1 MRRFL
6 VAIGEGVL
14 ETRAATLLILCA
26 LWLTLFAGFRPLML
40 PDEGRYVGVAWE
52 MLSSGNW
59 LVPTLDGMP
68 FFHKPP
74 LFYWLTAAGLQVFG
88 ANDWAA
94 RLASTLA
101 ALLATVALY
110 AFLRRYADKRLANLA
125 VVVLVSQPMFFAG
138 AQYANLDM
146 LVAAMISATIVCG
159 ASAILSLERGL
170 PYRIALASAYFFAA
184 LGVLAKGLIGFV
196 LPGAIL
202 LAWLLVRR
210 RYRLI
215 PALLPIPMIVLFLF
229 LALPWFVWMQASYGG
244 FWDYFLVYHHF
255 RRFAETGFNNAQAF
269 WFYVPVL
276 LVGTLPWSPWIVRV
290 FSLTFLAD
298 RERLEVRSLMIVW
311 LLGIV
316 IFFSLP
322 SSKLVGYIFP
332 ALPPLACLLAD
343 ALLGWLDKRSSGTA
357 SVSGTPS
364 AASTSSAWPGVGVVV
379 ASSACV
385 VFIVLVALFD
395 RSSSKALA
403 KKVAPLFATGDQIVM
418 VDEYQYDLP
427 FYLRAATNPWVVS
440 DWSDPD
446 IQVRDNW
453 RKELYDA
460 GRFDPPLVRD
470 RLLLAGD
477 FASRACADSG
487 GTLWVFGKTAQAS
500 AYPFLPEQAIAF
512 ADGKRTVWKLD
523 AGQRRQLSLCAEKP
537 SSG

>member
-170 PYRIALASAYFFAA
+170 PYRIALASAYVFAA

-210 RYRLI
+210 GYRLI
-215 PALLPIPMIVLFLF
+215 PALFPILLVLLFTGLLSDLLTPVIEGVLEVVGFLF
-229 LALPWFVWMQASYGG
+229 Q
-244 FWDYFLVYHHF
+244 
-255 RRFAETGFNNAQAF
+255 
-269 WFYVPVL
+269 
-276 LVGTLPWSPWIVRV
+276 
-290 FSLTFLAD
+290 
-298 RERLEVRSLMIVW
+298 
-311 LLGIV
+311 
-316 IFFSLP
+316 
-322 SSKLVGYIFP
+322 
-332 ALPPLACLLAD
+332 
-343 ALLGWLDKRSSGTA
+343 
-357 SVSGTPS
+357 
-364 AASTSSAWPGVGVVV
+364 
-379 ASSACV
+379 
-385 VFIVLVALFD
+385 
-395 RSSSKALA
+395 
-403 KKVAPLFATGDQIVM
+403 
-418 VDEYQYDLP
+418 LP
-427 FYLRAATNPWVVS
+427 F
-440 DWSDPD
+440 
-446 IQVRDNW
+446 
-453 RKELYDA
+453 
-460 GRFDPPLVRD
+460 
-470 RLLLAGD
+470 
-477 FASRACADSG
+477 
-487 GTLWVFGKTAQAS
+487 
-500 AYPFLPEQAIAF
+500 
-512 ADGKRTVWKLD
+512 
-523 AGQRRQLSLCAEKP
+523 
-537 SSG
+537 

>member
-14 ETRAATLLILCA
+14 ETRAATLLVLCA

-101 ALLATVALY
+101 ALLATAALY

-170 PYRIALASAYFFAA
+170 PYRIALASAYVFAA

-215 PALLPIPMIVLFLF
+215 PAVLPIPMMLLFLAV
-229 LALPWFVWMQASYGG
+229 ALPWFVWMQKSYSG
-244 FWDYFLVYHHF
+244 FWDYFVVYHHF
-255 RRFAETGFNNAQAF
+255 RRFAETGFNNVQAF
-269 WFYVPVL
+269 WFYIPVL
-276 LVGTLPWSPWIVRV
+276 LVGTLPWSPWIARA
-290 FSLTFLAD
+290 FSLKFLED

-311 LLGIV
+311 MLGIV
-316 IFFSLP
+316 LFFSLP

-343 ALLGWLDKRSSGTA
+343 ALLGWVDNRPSGD
-357 SVSGTPS
+357 SG
-364 AASTSSAWPGVGVVV
+364 AWPGVGLVV
-379 ASSACV
+379 AGSVCV

-395 RSSSKALA
+395 HRSSKTLA
-403 KKVAPLFATGDQIVM
+403 KQVSPLFAADDQIVM
-418 VDEYQYDLP
+418 IGEYQYDLP
-427 FYLRAATNPWVVS
+427 FYLRARKNPWVVS
-440 DWSDPD
+440 DWSDPE
-446 IQVRDNW
+446 IPARDSW

-460 GRFDPPLVRD
+460 GRFDPLQMRD

-477 FASRACADSG
+477 FASRVCAYSG
-487 GTLWVFGKTAQAS
+487 GTLWVWRNTAEAS
-500 AYPFLPEQAIAF
+500 PYAFLPEQAIAF
-512 ADGKRTVWKLD
+512 SDGKRTVWRLD
-523 AGQRRQLSLCAEKP
+523 AGQRRQLSYCAEKP